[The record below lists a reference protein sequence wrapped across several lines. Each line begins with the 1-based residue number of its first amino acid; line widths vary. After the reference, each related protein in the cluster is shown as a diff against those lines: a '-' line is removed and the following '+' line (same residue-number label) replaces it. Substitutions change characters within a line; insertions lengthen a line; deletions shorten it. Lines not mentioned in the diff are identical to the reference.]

1 MKQAKNVFY
10 NILTYVN
17 AFSGEITM
25 GICGGVNVLMNPS
38 MFVALAKARMASPTG
53 KCHTFSNQADGYAR
67 GEGCGIVF
75 LKKLGD
81 VKLILKL
88 FYKI

>member
-1 MKQAKNVFY
+1 
-10 NILTYVN
+10 
-17 AFSGEITM
+17 M

-53 KCHTFSNQADGYAR
+53 KCHTFSRQADGYAR
-67 GEGCGIVF
+67 GEGCGVVF

-81 VKLILKL
+81 VGIVLIL
-88 FYKI
+88 FNKIYSMTFMLY